1 MRTVMLMLMLVL
13 VLMPMHIQMRTIPS
27 THLTGASDT

>member
-1 MRTVMLMLMLVL
+1 MLMLVL
-13 VLMPMHIQMRTIPS
+13 MLVLMQIQMRTIPS